1 MEFCLSHPLL
11 LGALASMVLYHNR
24 RSKPNSLA
32 EEIATVVKEVDKV
45 HGMVFWS
52 PLYWESIEMLAR
64 DEVSRGIFYALPDES
79 KLPYLKRKTKASMDP
94 EQDEDAFVRGAAGVA
109 RLIKSREEY
118 AELTHLEKV
127 TFGVTRDEIIRA
139 LNQPKARPAIVGHII
154 LMSFKKDKLN

>member
-1 MEFCLSHPLL
+1 MFSDFMPDYMLCQANIFAFFFINLQ
-11 LGALASMVLYHNR
+11 VLYHNR

-79 KLPYLKRKTKASMDP
+79 KLHYLKRKTKASMDP
-94 EQDEDAFVRGAAGVA
+94 EFEHFW
-109 RLIKSREEY
+109 
-118 AELTHLEKV
+118 
-127 TFGVTRDEIIRA
+127 
-139 LNQPKARPAIVGHII
+139 
-154 LMSFKKDKLN
+154 